1 MPPKKKAPA
10 KKTESPVEK
19 KQSPE
24 KNTKDKTPRPPSAY
38 NIFMKKELT
47 KLKDKHPQMDHKER
61 FKLAANNWSKEKK

>member
-19 KQSPE
+19 KQPPE
-24 KNTKDKTPRPPSAY
+24 KNTKDKTPRLPSAY

-47 KLKDKHPQMDHKER
+47 KLKEQNPQMDHKER